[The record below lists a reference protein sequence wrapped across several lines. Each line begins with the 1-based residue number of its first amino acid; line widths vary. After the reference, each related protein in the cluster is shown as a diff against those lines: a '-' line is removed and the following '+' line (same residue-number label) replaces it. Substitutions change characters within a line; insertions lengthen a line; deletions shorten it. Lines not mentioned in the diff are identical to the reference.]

1 MTSNEKIKISQST
14 TQKITSI
21 LGYVTWCKPAPGYK
35 KSVLIQLLQNKYMF
49 YYTLFWCLVLF
60 VRTIIG
66 VIRVLSMNLVNVLL
80 VRLLFLSPLLILL
93 QSRKI
98 WVNHLVKGKRRNN
111 KVMFTLYQVVK
122 GSNAEVY
129 QVGLLFTLG
138 TLPSKQSLLLNRT
151 ALLAPMLKMERSESD
166 RFLKWSESILNKR
179 KMKASQRK
187 LQRNLILI
195 NDLMKASERK
205 LQRSLIL
212 INDPFKSKGS
222 IADCMVDNASVHTGN
237 ATEQFLHR
245 NRMLVLVHTVPE
257 QLLKRSKVYPV
268 QCEHSL
274 NKTRYDWSNHIT
286 WKIQFILTSSSF
298 KNWLEGMLCV

>member
-1 MTSNEKIKISQST
+1 
-14 TQKITSI
+14 
-21 LGYVTWCKPAPGYK
+21 
-35 KSVLIQLLQNKYMF
+35 
-49 YYTLFWCLVLF
+49 
-60 VRTIIG
+60 
-66 VIRVLSMNLVNVLL
+66 
-80 VRLLFLSPLLILL
+80 
-93 QSRKI
+93 
-98 WVNHLVKGKRRNN
+98 
-111 KVMFTLYQVVK
+111 MFTLYRVVK

-151 ALLAPMLKMERSESD
+151 ALLAPMLKMERSKSD

-187 LQRNLILI
+187 LQRN
-195 NDLMKASERK
+195 
-205 LQRSLIL
+205 LIL

-257 QLLKRSKVYPV
+257 QLLKRSK
-268 QCEHSL
+268 SL
-274 NKTRYDWSNHIT
+274 
-286 WKIQFILTSSSF
+286 SST
-298 KNWLEGMLCV
+298 V